1 MRSSSTLPVLALVV
15 AFVAACS
22 GGSASGGD
30 SPVSPP
36 PTEMAATAT
45 AAPTS
50 TPQPTVRRDIRASR
64 LVIPSLQIN
73 TEVKT
78 SQVVPNTS
86 APPPGCPARPEDK
99 DTLTVP
105 EQGIATPADGLEG
118 LENKAWIFGHSRWQ
132 NRPGVFFSLQEISV
146 GDELFV
152 DGADRATGEPVSSLR
167 FVVTGIYLTD
177 TDSGEKLISAETP
190 GEIPSRPVVILQT
203 SVREQGSGKQWI
215 LNEQKLRGK
224 STNLVEGDINDPCKY
239 LLLFVIAQPS

>member
-1 MRSSSTLPVLALVV
+1 MRSSSTLPVLAMVV

-22 GGSASGGD
+22 GGSVSGGD
-30 SPVSPP
+30 SPVSPSP
-36 PTEMAATAT
+36 AALTATAT
-45 AAPTS
+45 AAPTL
-50 TPQPTVRRDIRASR
+50 TPRPTVRRDILASR
-64 LVIPSLQIN
+64 LVIPALQMDAA
-73 TEVKT
+73 VKT

-86 APPPGCPARPEDK
+86 VPPPGCPARPEDN

-190 GEIPSRPVVILQT
+190 GEIPSRPMVILQT

-215 LNEQKLRGK
+215 LSEQKLLGK

-239 LLLFVIAQPS
+239 LLLFVVAQPS